1 MVKKIKK
8 EEKIV
13 ESRNTE
19 KLLFEN
25 YVELQKVLTSLA
37 VNIDALS
44 KRIDKLVG
52 LFEQS
57 VKTVAEKDFQE
68 ETKNRQVQDKLEMLI
83 NQNKIIA
90 QGVSLIHEGAPEMPR
105 ETNQYFPEPNQ
116 MPPQRVMEGP
126 TQQSP
131 GGYQKSITEQPQRFN
146 PLPKNQ

>member
-8 EEKIV
+8 EEKVV
-13 ESRNTE
+13 ENKNTE

-25 YVELQKVLTSLA
+25 YLELQKVLTTLA
-37 VNIDALS
+37 VNIDSLS

-57 VKTVAEKDFQE
+57 VKTIAEKDFQE

-90 QGVSLIHEGAPEMPR
+90 QGVSLIHEGVPETPSGM
-105 ETNQYFPEPNQ
+105 NQYMPEPNQ
-116 MPPQRVMEGP
+116 IIQRTMERP
-126 TQQSP
+126 SPQSP
-131 GGYQKSITEQPQRFN
+131 SGYQKSITEQPQRFN
-146 PLPKNQ
+146 PLPTRP